1 MLCCFGPQNVIEP
14 SKKQVPRA
22 PIPVPILVPVPSVS
36 RPPPPCPSSSVPL
49 VEDICADMPPL
60 VRIGNEP
67 TDEMPLLVSI
77 DSIPTYP
84 SSDEVFTHF
93 VNMFENITC
102 TETKCNDRH
111 YIKYDSINGQ
121 LNIVVYTIEN
131 TQFISLN
138 ESSVELDVFNQI
150 ANLEYVLVD
159 DISSTNVLFKN
170 DTSINVSCPMN
181 ILIRALS
188 DNLYNDKEEEVE
200 EEETQGL
207 ENKNSVL
214 HKGLVYLVSFAMMA
228 MSLAIPYNSKN

>member
-1 MLCCFGPQNVIEP
+1 MGAQNVIEP
-14 SKKQVPRA
+14 SKKQVPR
-22 PIPVPILVPVPSVS
+22 VPVAAPSVS
-36 RPPPPCPSSSVPL
+36 PPPPPCPSSSIPS
-49 VEDICADMPPL
+49 VEDIYADMPPL
-60 VRIGNEP
+60 VRISNEP

-111 YIKYDSINGQ
+111 YIKYDSIHGQ
-121 LNIVVYTIEN
+121 LNIVVYTIED
-131 TQFISLN
+131 TYFISLN

-159 DISSTNVLFKN
+159 DISSTNVVFKN
-170 DTSINVSCPMN
+170 ETSINVSCPMN

-188 DNLYNDKEEEVE
+188 DNLYNVKEEELVQEETE
-200 EEETQGL
+200 EEEITEETTEELQ
-207 ENKNSVL
+207 NKNSVL
-214 HKGLVYLVSFAMMA
+214 HKSLVYLVSFAMMA
-228 MSLAIPYNSKN
+228 MSLAVPYNSKN

>member
-1 MLCCFGPQNVIEP
+1 MESKQLTRNTIKMLCCIGPQNVIEP

-22 PIPVPILVPVPSVS
+22 PMPVPILVPVPSVS
-36 RPPPPCPSSSVPL
+36 RAPQTCPTSAIPS
-49 VEDICADMPPL
+49 VEDIYADMPPL

-131 TQFISLN
+131 THFISLN

-150 ANLEYVLVD
+150 ANLEYVLED
-159 DISSTNVLFKN
+159 DISSTNV
-170 DTSINVSCPMN
+170 SP
-181 ILIRALS
+181 
-188 DNLYNDKEEEVE
+188 
-200 EEETQGL
+200 
-207 ENKNSVL
+207 
-214 HKGLVYLVSFAMMA
+214 
-228 MSLAIPYNSKN
+228 IPPRSKCTTPP